1 MVAGG
6 GAIDQADREVSSSS
20 SPSFQ
25 SISSTWQ
32 SFGPASVKKKAAKGK
47 KIKTSP
53 KKSSAA
59 VAALAMTIW
68 VMWRGGLGWNVVVW
82 RWS

>member
-1 MVAGG
+1 VAVLWSRVG
-6 GAIDQADREVSSSS
+6 E
-20 SPSFQ
+20 
-25 SISSTWQ
+25 
-32 SFGPASVKKKAAKGK
+32 KKKLQKAKK
-47 KIKTSP
+47 KTSP

-68 VMWRGGLGWNVVVW
+68 VIWRGGLGWNVVVW